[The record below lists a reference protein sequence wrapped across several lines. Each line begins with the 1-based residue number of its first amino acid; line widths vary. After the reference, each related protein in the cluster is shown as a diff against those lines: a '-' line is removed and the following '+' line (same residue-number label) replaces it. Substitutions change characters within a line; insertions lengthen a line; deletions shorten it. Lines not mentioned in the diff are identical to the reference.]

1 MNTLYLKIGGAK
13 LEIICYYSN
22 MSALISLMELKI
34 SQIGSNAA
42 LMTGKYLPEFILKHE
57 H

>member
-22 MSALISLMELKI
+22 MSGLNRLKKLKI
-34 SQIGSNAA
+34 A
-42 LMTGKYLPEFILKHE
+42 
-57 H
+57 